1 MISGTVARRY
11 APWQDKPI
19 ILSHSLSSDFR
30 GINAAKVFLVFVRGH
45 PTDTRM
51 GTDGVV
57 VGLNVGENIRLSFGA
72 GFVMLVV
79 YKLVFKTAEEILG
92 DGVVVWVAFA

>member
-30 GINAAKVFLVFVRGH
+30 GINAAKVFLEFVRGN

-57 VGLNVGENIRLSFGA
+57 VGFDIGENIRLCLCA
-72 GFVMLVV
+72 GLVMLVV
-79 YKLVFKTAEEILG
+79 HKLVFKTTEEIFG
-92 DGVVVWVAFA
+92 DSVVIRIALA

>member
-1 MISGTVARRY
+1 MISGTVARRH

-30 GINAAKVFLVFVRGH
+30 GINAAKVLLVFVRGH

-51 GTDGVV
+51 GTDSIVICFD
-57 VGLNVGENIRLSFGA
+57 VGENIHLSFGA

-79 YKLVFKTAEEILG
+79 YKLVFETAEEILG

>member
-1 MISGTVARRY
+1 MISGTVARRD

-30 GINAAKVFLVFVRGH
+30 GINAAKVFLEFVRGH

-51 GTDGVV
+51 GTDGIVICFD
-57 VGLNVGENIRLSFGA
+57 VGENIRLCLCA
-72 GFVMLVV
+72 GLVMLVV
-79 YKLVFKTAEEILG
+79 YKLIFETAEEILG
-92 DGVVVWVAFA
+92 DSVVVWVAFA

>member
-1 MISGTVARRY
+1 MH

-30 GINAAKVFLVFVRGH
+30 GINAAKVFLEFIWGH

-57 VGLNVGENIRLSFGA
+57 VGFDVGKNIRLRLCA

-79 YKLVFKTAEEILG
+79 YKLVFETAEEVFG
-92 DGVVVWVAFA
+92 DSVVIRIAFA

>member
-1 MISGTVARRY
+1 MISGTVARRH

-30 GINAAKVFLVFVRGH
+30 GINAAKVFLEFVRRH
-45 PTDTRM
+45 PTNPRM

-57 VGLNVGENIRLSFGA
+57 VGFDIGENIRLRLRA
-72 GFVMLVV
+72 GLVMLVM
-79 YKLVFKTAEEILG
+79 YQLVFETTEEIFG
-92 DGVVVWVAFA
+92 DSVVIRIALA

>member
-1 MISGTVARRY
+1 MILGTVARKY

-30 GINAAKVFLVFVRGH
+30 GINAAKVFLEFVRGH

-51 GTDGVV
+51 GTDGIVV
-57 VGLNVGENIRLSFGA
+57 CFNVGENIRLCLGT

-79 YKLVFKTAEEILG
+79 YKLVFETAEEILG
-92 DGVVVWVAFA
+92 DSVVIRIAFA

>member
-1 MISGTVARRY
+1 MH

-30 GINAAKVFLVFVRGH
+30 GINAAKVLLEFVRRH

-51 GTDGVV
+51 GTDSIVICFDV
-57 VGLNVGENIRLSFGA
+57 SENIRLRLCA
-72 GFVMLVV
+72 GFVMFVV
-79 YKLVFKTAEEILG
+79 YKLIFETTEEILG
-92 DGVVVWVAFA
+92 DSVVVWVTFA

>member
-1 MISGTVARRY
+1 MISGTVARWH
-11 APWQDKPI
+11 APWHDKPI

-30 GINAAKVFLVFVRGH
+30 GINAAKVFLEFIWRD
-45 PTDTRM
+45 PTTSRM
-51 GTDGVV
+51 GTDGIVV
-57 VGLNVGENIRLSFGA
+57 DFDIGENIRLRLCA

-79 YKLVFKTAEEILG
+79 YKLIFETTKEIFG

>member
-1 MISGTVARRY
+1 MILGTVARRH

-30 GINAAKVFLVFVRGH
+30 GINAAKVFLEFVRGH

-51 GTDGVV
+51 GTDGIVICFD
-57 VGLNVGENIRLSFGA
+57 VGENIRLCLCA
-72 GFVMLVV
+72 GLVMLVV
-79 YKLVFKTAEEILG
+79 NKLVFEAAEEILG
-92 DGVVVWVAFA
+92 DGIVIRIAFA

>member
-1 MISGTVARRY
+1 MISGTVARRH

-30 GINAAKVFLVFVRGH
+30 GINAAKVFLEFIWRH
-45 PTDTRM
+45 PTNSRM
-51 GTDGVV
+51 GTDGIVV
-57 VGLNVGENIRLSFGA
+57 DFDIGENIRLCLCA
-72 GFVMLVV
+72 GLVMLVV
-79 YKLVFKTAEEILG
+79 YKLIFETTEEIFG